1 MADHPLKRAAPQGDA
16 VPRCPAKAGTK
27 RKADMKFRLYKLAFA
42 LASLA
47 AIAEMLG
54 AGRRF

>member
-1 MADHPLKRAAPQGDA
+1 MGA
-16 VPRCPAKAGTK
+16 
-27 RKADMKFRLYKLAFA
+27 RKGRQAMKFRLYKLAFA